1 MTTEPT
7 LNERLEALTPGGS
20 EFYDNPDAC
29 LRYILRRLASQQS
42 LLARQAVRL
51 NSLDA
56 LLAAAQAVLSYPAR
70 GEKVCLADIAD
81 DPCTC
86 RGHDALAA
94 LRAAIAAATEGP
106 SGGRTPEGEKEE
118 RT

>member
-1 MTTEPT
+1 MTTRHTPYDT
-7 LNERLEALTPGGS
+7 DIAAIEAQDRWKG
-20 EFYDNPDAC
+20 DD
-29 LRYILRRLASQQS
+29 
-42 LLARQAVRL
+42 LARL
-51 NSLDA
+51 NVLRCRRDGYLEGCLAAKAEDA
-56 LLAAAQAVLSYPAR
+56 LLLAAAKAVLSYPAR